1 MVLEGAV
8 LAFVIF
14 ILRVINYA
22 ISTLR
27 LVMIT
32 RNMKFFAA
40 AFAFLEAF
48 IFVVVI
54 ANVVQN
60 VTDGLNL
67 FAYCLGASAGS
78 YLGMFLEAQFVTSYR
93 VVNIVTHDN
102 GREMALKLREQ
113 GYGVTE
119 SHGEGRDGQVL
130 MLRSVVLSKDVKRF
144 LEITKSYDENAFISI
159 EEARMVRH
167 GWVRSLRGLPMN

>member
-1 MVLEGAV
+1 MVLEGAL
-8 LAFVIF
+8 LAIVIF

-27 LVMIT
+27 MVMIT
-32 RNMKFFAA
+32 RNMKLLAA
-40 AFAFLEAF
+40 GFAFLEAF

-67 FAYCLGASAGS
+67 FAYCIGASVGS
-78 YLGMFLEAQFVTSYR
+78 YLGMFLESQFITSYR
-93 VVNIVTHDN
+93 VVNIITHHH
-102 GREMALKLREQ
+102 GREMAIALREQ

-119 SHGEGRDGQVL
+119 SLGEGRDGQVL

-144 LEITKSYDENAFISI
+144 LEIVKSHEENAFISI

-167 GWVRSLRGLPMN
+167 GWVRSLRGLPSN